1 MSVDVVI
8 LLLLL
13 KQYPYTIDCNQHFK
27 TSLESTSNNI
37 TDTQVF
43 VPIEK
48 KSVAWFCT
56 QTHKF
61 NQNHKNSQTTQTQ
74 PPEAD

>member
-27 TSLESTSNNI
+27 TSFESTPNNI

-48 KSVAWFCT
+48 KSVA
-56 QTHKF
+56 
-61 NQNHKNSQTTQTQ
+61 
-74 PPEAD
+74 